1 MTNRI
6 STQSSL
12 QLENESKEDEKNITV
27 GMSLSDFL
35 STISDQDRLEVLK
48 MLLDNKFLKEDCVGD
63 LTIVLLLI

>member
-35 STISDQDRLEVLK
+35 STISDKDRLEVLK

-63 LTIVLLLI
+63 LTSVL